1 MGNPDIYIST
11 KTSEPNLFANEWKC
25 ESIGLGMINIYN
37 LDVCVIN
44 KVQVTTYH
52 IAVHCEDFCRYQLKA
67 VYEAK
72 L

>member
-1 MGNPDIYIST
+1 MFPI
-11 KTSEPNLFANEWKC
+11 
-25 ESIGLGMINIYN
+25 N

-44 KVQVTTYH
+44 KVQATTYH